1 MGRLAPSE
9 YGSEMPDPEL
19 AAPAVDPGATS
30 TFEPPGGLL
39 VWIVLVVETVTFG
52 AGLVTFAVTRRQE
65 PAVFAAGRAAL
76 HQPLA
81 LFNTLVLLTGGFF
94 MANAVAGL
102 RGGRSSAA
110 ARWTLAATGS
120 GVVFLVLKGV
130 EWAEKLRHGLGL
142 HHDSFF
148 TYYWLLTGFHFLHVM
163 VAVAILGFMYL
174 GIRAGRYS
182 REDHIDVESG
192 GVFWHMCDL
201 IWLLVYP
208 TIYLL
213 GGGA

>member
-1 MGRLAPSE
+1 MNDPTLAVPAAE
-9 YGSEMPDPEL
+9 PE
-19 AAPAVDPGATS
+19 ATS

-39 VWIVLVVETVTFG
+39 VWIVIVVETVTFG
-52 AGLVTFAVTRRQE
+52 AGLVTFAMSRRDE

-81 LFNTLVLLTGGFF
+81 LANTLVLLTGGWL
-94 MANAVAGL
+94 MANAVASL
-102 RGGRSSAA
+102 RQGRTKAA
-110 ARWTLAATGS
+110 EGWILAASAS
-120 GVVFLVLKGV
+120 GATFLALKGV

-148 TYYWLLTGFHFLHVM
+148 TYYWLLTGFHFLHVA
-163 VAVAILGFMYL
+163 VAVVILLGLYR
-174 GIRAGRYS
+174 GIRQGRYTRAS
-182 REDHIDVESG
+182 HLDVESG
-192 GVFWHMCDL
+192 GAFWHMCDL

-213 GGGA
+213 GGAS